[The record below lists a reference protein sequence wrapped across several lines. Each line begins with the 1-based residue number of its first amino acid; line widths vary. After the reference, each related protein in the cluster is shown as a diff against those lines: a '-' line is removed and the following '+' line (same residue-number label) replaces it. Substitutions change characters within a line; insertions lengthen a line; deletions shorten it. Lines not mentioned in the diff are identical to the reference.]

1 MTVALLFLFLGLLI
15 ALVAHLA
22 CKVAEGRARVVYREL
37 VGDEV
42 AAGAPEDVWSDV
54 RPLVASWGCLVTVL
68 EFIRGLGVV
77 VALGAGL
84 YLLGSQ

>member
-1 MTVALLFLFLGLLI
+1 MALLLLLLGLLI
-15 ALVAHLA
+15 SLTAHLA
-22 CKVAEGRARVVYREL
+22 CKVAERRARVVYREV

-42 AAGAPEDVWSDV
+42 ASRAPDDVWSDV

-84 YLLGSQ
+84 YLVTAR